1 MCGSRKAP
9 KVVERDPVAE
19 QRAAEAEA
27 ASASNME
34 LASRRRRRRE
44 NSLLTMGA
52 DGLGGRRSQT
62 LLASAV
68 GRNGLVP

>member
-27 ASASNME
+27 ASNANME
-34 LASRRRRRRE
+34 VAARRRRRRE

-52 DGLGGRRSQT
+52 DGFGGRRAST
-62 LLASAV
+62 LLATAV
-68 GRNGLVP
+68 GRPGLGG